1 MITTSVN
8 VEELQVALQNLDEGV
23 DTRGMAALCEA
34 AAKLLQKEL
43 TWRESQ
49 CQALPIQAAEP

>member
-8 VEELQVALQNLDEGV
+8 VEELQVALQNLDEGI

-49 CQALPIQAAEP
+49 CQALPM